1 MIRLNHLA
9 LVVGSYGRSRDWYT
23 DYLGLKVEFEIPE
36 RNTVALQDDSGLT
49 LFLSESEEGA
59 AIATCTMAFEVDD
72 VDAKHRELAARGVE
86 FEKAPQKVFW
96 GYGAELRDPD
106 GYLVVLAGPSEYRPR
121 HGGNQMTAGNK

>member
-9 LVVGSYGRSRDWYT
+9 LVVGSYGQSRDWYT
-23 DYLGLKVEFEIPE
+23 RNLGLKVEFEIPE

-49 LFLSESEEGA
+49 LFLSESDEGA
-59 AIATCTMAFEVDD
+59 AGATCTMAFEVDD

-86 FEKAPQKVFW
+86 FEKTPQKLFW

-106 GYLVVLAGPSEYRPR
+106 GYLVYLWDEKSMREK
-121 HGGNQMTAGNK
+121 GGG